1 MNTTNVTIEHL
12 NHFAKIRDIF
22 GELEMEIVSIIGDL
36 SNSKD
41 TFGKYDIC
49 ARSTV
54 TGNFKMYRIDL
65 YGKAF
70 PEEGM
75 YY

>member
-1 MNTTNVTIEHL
+1 MNITSVTIQQI
-12 NHFAKIRDIF
+12 NHFVKIREIF
-22 GELEMEIVSIIGDL
+22 AGLDLEIMTINGDL
-36 SNSKD
+36 SNSED

-65 YGKAF
+65 YGKEF